1 MLRDRAA
8 LMARLVPKVCKE
20 SKGQPARKALSVLPA
35 HLDLPA
41 PQVLKVQPARAD
53 PRESPMPESLLAT

>member
-1 MLRDRAA
+1 MLRGREA
-8 LMARLVPKVCKE
+8 LMARLALRVCKE
-20 SKGQPARKALSVLPA
+20 SKDQPDHKALSVLPA
-35 HLDLPA
+35 HLDLRA